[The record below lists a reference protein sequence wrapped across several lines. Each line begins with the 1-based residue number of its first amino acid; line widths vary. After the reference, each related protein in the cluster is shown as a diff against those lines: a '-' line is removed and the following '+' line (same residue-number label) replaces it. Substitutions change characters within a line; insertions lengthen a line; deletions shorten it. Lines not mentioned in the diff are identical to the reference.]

1 MGINK
6 QKNVKIAMKVSV
18 IGIAVN
24 VVLTI
29 FKMIAGIVS
38 NSSAMVS
45 DAVHSFSDVAS
56 TVVVMLGIKAA
67 AKEKDR
73 KHQYGHERME
83 SLTALILSFFLIIT
97 AIGIGI
103 DGVDKIRIGIKG
115 GLATPGYLALIA
127 ALVSIVIKEWAYWY
141 TRAAAKKIKSAALL
155 ADAWHHRS
163 DSLSS
168 IGSFIGIAGARIGF
182 PILDP
187 IASLVI
193 CVLIFKVAIDIARNA
208 ANQMVDSSCSEEVE
222 NEITKIAL
230 KQDGVRSVDSLR
242 TRMFGSKFFV
252 DIEIAVDGNL
262 SIYQGHDIAE
272 LVHDEIEDRFSDA
285 KHCMVHV
292 NPYYEHEGDETSD
305 NDENKINP
313 PAIDDN
319 M

>member
-6 QKNVKIAMKVSV
+6 QKNVRIAMKVSA
-18 IGIAVN
+18 IGIVVN
-24 VVLTI
+24 VILTI

-83 SLTALILSFFLIIT
+83 SLAALILSFFLILT

-103 DGVDKIRIGIKG
+103 DGIDKIRIGMKG
-115 GLATPGYLALIA
+115 GLATPGILALIA
-127 ALVSIVIKEWAYWY
+127 ALVSIVVKEWMYWY

-193 CVLIFKVAIDIARNA
+193 CALIFKVAIDIARNA
-208 ANQMVDSSCSEEVE
+208 ANQMVDRSCSEEIE
-222 NEITKIAL
+222 KEITQIAL
-230 KQDGVRSVDSLR
+230 EQDGVRSVDSLR

-262 SIYQGHDIAE
+262 SIYEGHDIAE
-272 LVHDEIEDRFSDA
+272 LVHDEIEDHFSDA

-292 NPYYEHEGDETSD
+292 NPYYEHEGDESTD
-305 NDENKINP
+305 NASNP
-313 PAIDDN
+313 PINNDDV
-319 M
+319 